1 VATQTGAEV
10 GRQEADA
17 AMHRLTRLVTRDT
30 ELPALFAAVAADVA
44 KTIGADAW
52 LVRVET
58 GGRTTVLASHGD
70 PTVEPTV
77 RSPVVV
83 DGLTWGFVCA
93 RPRDGWRVDAASLVD
108 DVAALVALAVAR
120 ASATRSLRRLSG
132 ELASLRHVA
141 TLAAEGSS
149 ASDLFATE
157 RSSPSDFFAAVVQAI
172 DVDAICVL
180 RIDEDRF
187 ATVIASLDASTFA
200 IASRWAIG
208 NRWGLD
214 EAGLIASVVAA
225 GRPVRIDDVSTLDGV
240 SGAALR
246 DSGIHSAVGAPIV
259 VNGAVWGV
267 IWVGSRRP
275 EPLSGAT
282 EMRLRD
288 FTELAAAGVA
298 NAESRTHLRR
308 QADAEASLRRVAVLT
323 AEGATPTEL
332 LDVIAAEAARILDGA
347 TVAIVQ
353 YQDRSFHVVAGH
365 NVPILEVGST
375 WPIEQSS
382 FAAAVRETRAAV
394 RIDDV
399 AGAEGVFAEAARTAE
414 MASLLGAPI
423 VVDRTAWGMIV
434 VGYRR
439 WAESRPAF
447 TGWYTSRQ
455 VSSSMSIR
463 EIESRLASFSELT
476 ATAISRAQAQSELR
490 ALAREQAALQRV
502 ATLIARETDAPSV
515 FDAVCAEAGAL
526 LGAVSVT
533 LFAGSEPAA
542 HWKDGNDA
550 TASSAEA
557 TVFVEGRRWGA
568 LVAWFPASVP
578 EAAEQRLE
586 RFTEL
591 IAITVANERARSELI
606 ASRVRLMEA
615 GDEARRRIER
625 DLHDGTQQRLVALV
639 LHLHK
644 LRVAIPAA
652 EEAALA
658 GLEQVEREL
667 KAVIEEVHELSRG
680 VHPAQLA
687 HGGLR
692 PSLRALA
699 RRSPIPVEVAID
711 VAHRPPPSVETAIYY
726 VVSEAMTN
734 AIKHSRAT
742 VLSVTVVANSSAVS
756 ATVADDGVGGAEIG
770 LGSGLTG
777 LSDRVAALTGRFSVV
792 SPRGGGTT
800 ISVEFPVATQ

>member
-1 VATQTGAEV
+1 MATQTAVEV

-17 AMHRLTRLVTRDT
+17 ALHRLTRLVTGGT

-77 RSPVVV
+77 RSAVVV

-93 RPRDGWRVDAASLVD
+93 RPRDGSRVDAASLVD

-141 TLAAEGSS
+141 TLVAEGSS

-157 RSSPSDFFAAVVQAI
+157 RSSPGDLFAAVVQAI

-200 IASRWAIG
+200 IASRWA
-208 NRWGLD
+208 LD

-240 SGAALR
+240 TGAALR

-259 VNGAVWGV
+259 VNGAVWGM

-288 FTELAAAGVA
+288 FTELAAVGVA

-323 AEGATPTEL
+323 AEGATLTEL

-353 YQDRSFHVVAGH
+353 YQGRSFHVVAAH

-382 FAAAVRETRAAV
+382 FAAAVRGTRAAV

-414 MASLLGAPI
+414 MASILGAPI

-439 WAESRPAF
+439 RAEPLPTF

-476 ATAISRAQAQSELR
+476 ATAISRAQAQSELH

-502 ATLIARETDAPSV
+502 ATLVARETDAPSV

-542 HWKDGNDA
+542 HWKDGDGA

-557 TVFVEGRRWGA
+557 TVFVEARRWGA

-578 EAAEQRLE
+578 AAAGQRLE

-591 IAITVANERARSELI
+591 IAITVANATARSELI

-639 LHLHK
+639 LHLHE
-644 LRVAIPAA
+644 LRAAIPAA
-652 EEAALA
+652 EGAAHA
-658 GLEQVEREL
+658 GLEQVQREL
-667 KAVIEEVHELSRG
+667 KAVIEEVQELSRG

-692 PSLRALA
+692 PSLRALT
-699 RRSPIPVEVAID
+699 RRSPIPVEVVID
-711 VAHRPPPSVETAIYY
+711 VADRPPASVETAIYY

-742 VLSVTVVANSSAVS
+742 VLSVRVVADSSAVS
-756 ATVADDGVGGAEIG
+756 ATIADDGVGGAEIG

-777 LSDRVAALTGRFSVV
+777 LSDRVAALAGRFSVV

-800 ISVEFPVATQ
+800 ISVEFPVAAP